1 MGPLALIPA
10 VLAAVMV
17 AASDVR
23 VLPETIDFTLVT
35 NMAGIGA
42 LGFTTIGALLRYD
55 HDRVARLTLLGTVLG
70 GSAGAV
76 LFLILLAVDV
86 L

>member
-1 MGPLALIPA
+1 
-10 VLAAVMV
+10 
-17 AASDVR
+17 
-23 VLPETIDFTLVT
+23 
-35 NMAGIGA
+35 MAGIGA